1 MASSGVMMFYHLGED
16 LVKTMHEWMGL
27 LFVGAIVLHLLNHW
41 APFSRYFKSKQAVA
55 IVILVFA
62 VAGTW
67 MVSSSVGGGS
77 EHPAKQLMK
86 QVQQAPL
93 TRVAALQ
100 GESEQDLVQR
110 LQAAGVQVESAQ
122 QTLTELARTN
132 QKHPTELLSLVLGNP

>member
-1 MASSGVMMFYHLGED
+1 M
-16 LVKTMHEWMGL
+16 
-27 LFVGAIVLHLLNHW
+27 
-41 APFSRYFKSKQAVA
+41 
-55 IVILVFA
+55 
-62 VAGTW
+62 
-67 MVSSSVGGGS
+67 
-77 EHPAKQLMK
+77 
-86 QVQQAPL
+86 QQAPL